1 MKKLFILIPFLTFM
15 MADAINVSP
24 STLNYGQVVMGD
36 NPTLSFTVSA
46 ELDQTVTI
54 TPPEF
59 YSLDISEIEMVVG
72 QEQLVNVTFSPP
84 SVGSWDSQIVL
95 TGSTFGTTIVD
106 VNAEDRKSVV

>member
-46 ELDQTVTI
+46 ELEQTTI

-59 YSLDISEIEMVVG
+59 YSWMSMRDGCWSRAACECDFLPSIS
-72 QEQLVNVTFSPP
+72 
-84 SVGSWDSQIVL
+84 
-95 TGSTFGTTIVD
+95 
-106 VNAEDRKSVV
+106 R